1 MSKTRMSTKL
11 VVIIGLLVAMEIV
24 LNRFLSINA
33 WNIKIGFSF
42 IPVVVA
48 AIVYG
53 PVYGAIVG
61 GLGDLLGAI
70 MFPIGQYFPGF
81 TFTAVLMGLVWG
93 FFLHKEQTLPR
104 IIIAAAL
111 NQFILGL
118 FLNTY
123 WISFLYGSQYWPLF
137 TTRIIQAAVLFVA
150 QVIIIYAMNK
160 FIPRFKELMR

>member
-1 MSKTRMSTKL
+1 MNKTRMRTKL
-11 VVIIGLLVAMEIV
+11 VVIMGLLVAMEIV

-48 AIVYG
+48 AMVYG
-53 PVYGAIVG
+53 PLYGAIVG
-61 GLGDLLGAI
+61 GLGDFLGAI

-104 IIIAAAL
+104 IIAATAI

-137 TTRIIQAAVLFVA
+137 TTRILQAAVLFVA
-150 QVIIIYAMNK
+150 QVIIIYAMKK

>member
-1 MSKTRMSTKL
+1 MSNKRMSTKL
-11 VVIIGLLVAMEIV
+11 IVIMGLLVAMEIV
-24 LNRFLSINA
+24 LNRFLSVNA

-42 IPVVVA
+42 LPVVIA

-61 GLGDLLGAI
+61 GLGDFLGAI

-81 TFTAVLMGLVWG
+81 TLTAVLMGLVWG

-104 IIIAAAL
+104 IIAAAAI

-118 FLNTY
+118 CLNTY
-123 WISFLYGSQYWPLF
+123 WISVLYGSPYGPLF
-137 TTRIIQAAVLFVA
+137 MTRILQAVILFVT
-150 QVIIIYAMNK
+150 QVIIIYAMGK
-160 FIPRFKELMR
+160 FIPRFKEYMR